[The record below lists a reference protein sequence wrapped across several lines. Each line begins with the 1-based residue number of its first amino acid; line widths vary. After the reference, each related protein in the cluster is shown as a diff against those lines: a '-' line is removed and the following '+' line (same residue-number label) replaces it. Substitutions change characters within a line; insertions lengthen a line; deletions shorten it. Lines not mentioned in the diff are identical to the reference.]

1 MEKISYS
8 IKVSEEGR
16 PTTLDTRQEFK
27 PLVEKYEKRNIWNSC
42 ILIFKNLRS
51 KLLDHLLLGGE
62 HTKKVSP
69 GFSTPVEWDTEVE
82 TDEKREI
89 VLRDR
94 INRSSSWNV

>member
-16 PTTLDTRQEFK
+16 PTTLDTRHEEFK
-27 PLVEKYEKRNIWNSC
+27 PLVDKYERRNIWNSC

-69 GFSTPVEWDTEVE
+69 GFSIAPRTSSTHERYDLPNLRPATR
-82 TDEKREI
+82 TRKRFSLE
-89 VLRDR
+89 
-94 INRSSSWNV
+94 